1 LIVVSSVAPCLLRH
15 LPSELMSPH
24 HRAIVDAFA
33 AGPPSPFA
41 DHHQPLSVAILLSI
55 KRLCRSR

>member
-1 LIVVSSVAPCLLRH
+1 
-15 LPSELMSPH
+15 MSIN